1 MLVSSLK
8 LNRNNWAFFL
18 IGISLGDTTLIL
30 FLQKLIKILG

>member
-8 LNRNNWAFFL
+8 LNRNTWAFLL

-30 FLQKLIKILG
+30 LLQKLIKMLG